1 MVFYCVLPEKPK
13 TELREDGCRIISGF
27 DNDEGVVGVFACIDN
42 EIGAL
47 EKIKKVTALDKGY
60 AAIIGTSDD
69 RSVVPL
75 DDEDDDLPLAIFKP
89 NSGILIDCLEL
100 NGVLEGKLKL
110 LDLASCFLI
119 YGDDCGVKVKNKSK
133 GFLVV
138 GVLFAAV
145 GIMLFSKGFALG
157 VLPMVLC
164 GISFSLMVGWG
175 NALKLA
181 REQAF
186 VKQADLIASNGK
198 ALEVMT
204 QQAIPAVQVGL
215 TEQPVYTCFGQEYWN
230 S

>member
-1 MVFYCVLPEKPK
+1 MFFYCVLSEKPK

-27 DNDEGVVGVFACIDN
+27 DNNEGVVGVLVCTGN

-69 RSVVPL
+69 RSVVSL
-75 DDEDDDLPLAIFKP
+75 DEDDDLPLVTFKP

-100 NGVLEGKLKL
+100 DGVLEGKLKL

-133 GFLVV
+133 GFLVS

-145 GIMLFSKGFALG
+145 GVMLFSKGFALG

-164 GISFSLMVGWG
+164 GISFSLMVGWR

-186 VKQADLIASNGK
+186 IKQADLIASNGK
-198 ALEVMT
+198 ALEVMV
-204 QQAIPAVQVGL
+204 QQAVPAVQAGL

>member
-1 MVFYCVLPEKPK
+1 MVFYCVLSEKPE

-47 EKIKKVTALDKGY
+47 EKIKKVTTLTKGY

-69 RSVVPL
+69 GSVVPL
-75 DDEDDDLPLAIFKP
+75 DEDDDLPLAIFKP

-100 NGVLEGKLKL
+100 DGVLEGKLKL
-110 LDLASCFLI
+110 LDLASCLLI
-119 YGDDCGVKVKNKSK
+119 YDDDYGVKVKNKSK
-133 GFLVV
+133 GFLVA

-164 GISFSLMVGWG
+164 GISFSLMVGWR

-198 ALEVMT
+198 ALEVMA

>member
-1 MVFYCVLPEKPK
+1 MFFYCVLSEKPK

-27 DNDEGVVGVFACIDN
+27 DNNEGVVGVLVCTGN

-69 RSVVPL
+69 RSVVSL
-75 DDEDDDLPLAIFKP
+75 DDDDDLPLATFKP

-100 NGVLEGKLKL
+100 DGVLEGKLKL

-133 GFLVV
+133 GFLVS

-145 GIMLFSKGFALG
+145 GVMLFSKGSALG

-164 GISFSLMVGWG
+164 GISFSLMVGWR

-198 ALEVMT
+198 ALEVMA
-204 QQAIPAVQVGL
+204 QQAVPAVQAGL